1 MNRLSLRARL
11 VLGVIALA
19 VVGLAAANVATY
31 ASLRSFLFNRTDQ
44 SLDAAHRAV
53 EQALLHPG
61 PRHGPGGGP
70 GIDALQAAVGG
81 DYIELRTLDGTVV
94 VSGTVRDVGSE
105 EARAPPRLPKTI
117 ALGEASDDGDRV
129 SYFTTRATSG
139 GDRYRIR
146 ASIEPQASQY
156 VLLIGAP
163 LADVDSTLHRL
174 LLIELLVTLLV
185 LAAIAASTAPRAA
198 PRSGASDSR

>member
-44 SLDAAHRAV
+44 SLDAAHHAV

-94 VSGTVRDVGSE
+94 ESGTVRDVGSE

-117 ALGEASDDGDRV
+117 ALGNANDDGD
-129 SYFTTRATSG
+129 
-139 GDRYRIR
+139 
-146 ASIEPQASQY
+146 QAEAH
-156 VLLIGAP
+156 GP
-163 LADVDSTLHRL
+163 R
-174 LLIELLVTLLV
+174 LVTQ
-185 LAAIAASTAPRAA
+185 APRE
-198 PRSGASDSR
+198 PRPHQREPHGLVAGER